1 MTRKKSG
8 NGIEVWFYSLKA
20 AERRSLSRKKLIK
33 SGKIIYQ
40 YGTCVMGC
48 TILSLSD
55 GGAAIKP
62 DDQHFACPTKFTL
75 EIRNSG
81 TVDCEVCWRYGDK
94 LGVRFVD

>member
-33 SGKIIYQ
+33 SGNIVYQ
-40 YGTCVMGC
+40 FGTCVMGC

-55 GGAAIKP
+55 GGAAIMP
-62 DDQHFACPTKFTL
+62 DDQYFSCPTTFTL
-75 EIRNSG
+75 GIRDSAA
-81 TVDCEVCWRYGDK
+81 VDCEVCWRNGDK